1 MDSDTVVR
9 GAYVAPEMK
18 EQFESL
24 RAFFDAKA
32 SLDRIDSYG
41 KWIFASSA
49 IVGALGAGLS
59 NRELPRVHAGS
70 LLLLTASIVCLGVSL
85 VAASQSIAPQVVEVS
100 LNDLGSMRE
109 AVNGHF
115 RSRQRL
121 VSVAARFY
129 ALAIFLAALVPLVSV
144 LTRQNRPRLSYVVD
158 AKGVLAAEAQ
168 AGGMKQGDALE
179 LDVERAGVAVT
190 SAGVMVD
197 SSGEGGLHVGPV
209 ALEPGDTAVVVRQ
222 KSAGKGDWME
232 VERISVR
239 R

>member
-1 MDSDTVVR
+1 MDSDAVVR
-9 GAYVAPEMK
+9 GTYVPPEVK
-18 EQFESL
+18 AQFESL

-32 SLDRIDSYG
+32 SMDRIDSYG

-59 NRELPRVHAGS
+59 NGALPRAHAGS
-70 LLLLTASIVCLGVSL
+70 LVLLMASIVCLGVSL
-85 VAASQSIAPQVVEVS
+85 VAASQSIAPKVVEVS
-100 LNDLGSMRE
+100 LNDLKSMRE
-109 AVNGHF
+109 AVNRHF
-115 RSRQRL
+115 KDRQRY

-144 LTRQNRPRLSYVVD
+144 LTRQSRPRLSYTVD
-158 AKGVLAAEAQ
+158 AKGALAAEVQ

-179 LDVERAGVAVT
+179 LEVERAGVAVT
-190 SAGVMVD
+190 SAGVMVGE
-197 SSGEGGLHVGPV
+197 SGEGGLHVGPV
-209 ALEPGDTAVVVRQ
+209 ALEAGEAAVVVRQ
-222 KSAGKGDWME
+222 RSAGKGDWVE